1 MEISLENLHVYK
13 VLPYAP
19 VRIPSKSQHPPPPLP
34 TSFFFGFDIFMNY
47 AKIRQFTLGATD
59 ITFLSLP
66 L

>member
-19 VRIPSKSQHPPPPLP
+19 VRIPSKSQHPPP
-34 TSFFFGFDIFMNY
+34 TFFFFGFDIFMNY
-47 AKIRQFTLGATD
+47 AKIRQFTLGTTV

>member
-19 VRIPSKSQHPPPPLP
+19 VRIPSKSQHPPLSPPL
-34 TSFFFGFDIFMNY
+34 FFFGFDIFMNY
-47 AKIRQFTLGATD
+47 AKIRQFTLGAIV

>member
-19 VRIPSKSQHPPPPLP
+19 VRIPSKSQHPPPPPHL
-34 TSFFFGFDIFMNY
+34 FFFGFDIFMNY
-47 AKIRQFTLGATD
+47 AKIRQFTLGATV

>member
-19 VRIPSKSQHPPPPLP
+19 VRIPSKSQHPPHPHL
-34 TSFFFGFDIFMNY
+34 FFFGFDIFMNY